1 MIVGTVIITLYAP
14 WVRSLKEK
22 RMIVQS
28 LIKKARNRFN
38 ISIAEIEETNKHQS
52 IVLGISCVSNN
63 TNHVNSILTE
73 VVNFLESNTEA
84 EIVDVQME
92 II

>member
-1 MIVGTVIITLYAP
+1 MIMGTVIIKLYAP
-14 WVRSLKEK
+14 WVHSLKEK
-22 RMIVQS
+22 RMVVQS

-38 ISIAEIEETNKHQS
+38 ISIAEIEETDKHQS
-52 IVLGISCVSNN
+52 IVLGIGCVSNS
-63 TNHVNSILTE
+63 TSHVNSILTE